1 MRGEADWVTGKL
13 PPRLCWNL
21 RDRGDEGGLLEVS
34 TCSTREVQVSFCALG
49 QCLVLLCASSYLF
62 LCVTTLLW

>member
-21 RDRGDEGGLLEVS
+21 RDRGDVGGLLELS
-34 TCSTREVQVSFCALG
+34 TCSTQRSLS
-49 QCLVLLCASSYLF
+49 QCLGPEAVLGAAVYIQIT
-62 LCVTTLLW
+62 VHA